1 MESKKIR
8 FSPRETGRLSS
19 IERGSTALGVDPDAE
34 EAADL
39 VPLLATGRDQR
50 LPVVARKPH
59 PAEVPPYVDTANAL
73 AIVNRY
79 FFPETTEG
87 LAGWPG

>member
-1 MESKKIR
+1 MPKKPPTL
-8 FSPRETGRLSS
+8 FLYSQ
-19 IERGSTALGVDPDAE
+19 PDGTN
-34 EAADL
+34 
-39 VPLLATGRDQR
+39 VF
-50 LPVVARKPH
+50 PVVARKPH